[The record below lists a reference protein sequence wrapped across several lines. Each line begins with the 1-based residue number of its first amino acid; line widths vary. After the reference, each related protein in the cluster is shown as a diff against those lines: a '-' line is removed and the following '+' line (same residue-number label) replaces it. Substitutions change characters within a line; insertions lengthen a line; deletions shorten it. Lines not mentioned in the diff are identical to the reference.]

1 MFIDTHA
8 HIYSEEFIEDREA
21 IIMDAYNHGVEKIFM
36 PNIDAHSIQSML
48 DIAKDH
54 LFCYPMMGLHPCSV
68 KENYKEALKII
79 EHYLSDEKFYGV
91 GEIGIDLYWD
101 KTFADEQIEA
111 YKAQIQMAKDAGLP
125 FIIHSRDSLDLTI
138 SIVEALQD
146 GNLTGIYHCFN
157 GTLDQAKRIM
167 DMGFYMGIGGV
178 LTYKNAG
185 VDQVVSEIPLDYLV
199 LETDAPYLSPVPYRG
214 KRNQPVY
221 IPVIANKLAQVKNE
235 ALDVI
240 ALKTTEN
247 AKKVFQLDYKSS
259 NK

>member
-1 MFIDTHA
+1 
-8 HIYSEEFIEDREA
+8 
-21 IIMDAYNHGVEKIFM
+21 
-36 PNIDAHSIQSML
+36 
-48 DIAKDH
+48 
-54 LFCYPMMGLHPCSV
+54 
-68 KENYKEALKII
+68 
-79 EHYLSDEKFYGV
+79 
-91 GEIGIDLYWD
+91 
-101 KTFADEQIEA
+101 
-111 YKAQIQMAKDAGLP
+111 MAKNAGLP
-125 FIIHSRDSLDLTI
+125 FIIHSRDSVDLTI

-240 ALKTTEN
+240 ALKTTAN
-247 AKKVFQLDYKSS
+247 AKKVFQLD
-259 NK
+259 